1 MGMNEA
7 DFKMI
12 EENLKNALEYEKN
25 LNQQLMGRL
34 DTYQNVLRMLL
45 KLLIAEVKEG
55 R

>member
-1 MGMNEA
+1 MNDA
-7 DFKMI
+7 DFRLI
-12 EENLKNALEYEKN
+12 ESNLKDALEYERQ